1 MTAAHASFGSMWV
14 TVEKKL
20 GYIYFF
26 SFQMAVRFRYEHF
39 PCVRQYTLCAFL
51 YRKTSVCMCVILY
64 SGVLWLADDEAS
76 EHMWHLNGLLFGK
89 QVAECDRS

>member
-1 MTAAHASFGSMWV
+1 M
-14 TVEKKL
+14 
-20 GYIYFF
+20 
-26 SFQMAVRFRYEHF
+26 
-39 PCVRQYTLCAFL
+39 
-51 YRKTSVCMCVILY
+51 CMCVILY